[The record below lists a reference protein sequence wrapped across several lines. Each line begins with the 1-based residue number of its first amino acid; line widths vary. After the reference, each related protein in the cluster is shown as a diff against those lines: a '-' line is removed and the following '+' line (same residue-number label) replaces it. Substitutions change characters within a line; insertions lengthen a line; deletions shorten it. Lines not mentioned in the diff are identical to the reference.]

1 MQKWAQGLRQWS
13 LWLVGEGST
22 PDRSAGLML
31 GATVAVVALL
41 GAGAAFA
48 LKSPSPSKAT
58 GARSAD
64 AALYKAALAQKKAA
78 RHQTTATTQPK
89 KKKKT
94 SKTVITRRERAA
106 EYEKALSLAMSE
118 KSHHRAKRTGTK
130 VRVKHTHHHVN
141 TGAYKQSTEAS
152 AAPSSPPVD
161 ALSATAA
168 PDIASTLLDPVSLAP
183 SPSAPA
189 APTIIGTVSGSAGTR
204 VTWSAPTEGG
214 SSPVSGYNLYMGVS
228 PGAQYTTPVNG
239 SQLISG
245 RSFVVNH
252 VIAGT
257 TYSFTVRAINAVG
270 ISAPS
275 NQVSTIPPVNYQ
287 AVGTL
292 AAPVVAMASNR
303 WGTGY
308 WLANSAGA
316 VSPHGSVPDYGSM
329 ANVQLNAPIIQI
341 VSTANGRGYWEVASD
356 GGVFAYGDAG
366 YYGSMGG
373 HPLNAPIVGF
383 ATTTNGRG
391 YWEVAS
397 DGGVFAFG
405 DARFGGSMAGRSLD
419 QPIVGIA
426 LDRGTGGYWEVA
438 SNGDV
443 FAFGGAPNLGSPS
456 PSAVNDTVIGI
467 AGAPAGHGYWE
478 VTSDGGVYPYGSAP
492 FHGSVTGQVLNAPIG
507 GMAVDEATGGYWLYS
522 LDGGTFAFR
531 APFYGAG

>member
-1 MQKWAQGLRQWS
+1 MHASNRVVLVEADVATKGPLMQKWAQGLRQWS

-64 AALYKAALAQKKAA
+64 AAVYKAALAQKKAA

-168 PDIASTLLDPVSLAP
+168 PDIAVHPPRPGLPR
-183 SPSAPA
+183 
-189 APTIIGTVSGSAGTR
+189 TVTVRS
-204 VTWSAPTEGG
+204 GG
-214 SSPVSGYNLYMGVS
+214 SHHHRHGVRLRRNPGHMVGADRGRVFPRLRVQPLHGRQPGRPVHDAGQRVATDLRPELRGQPRHRGHDVLLHGTGHQRRRDLGSFQPGVHH
-228 PGAQYTTPVNG
+228 PAG
-239 SQLISG
+239 QLPSG
-245 RSFVVNH
+245 R
-252 VIAGT
+252 
-257 TYSFTVRAINAVG
+257 YVG
-270 ISAPS
+270 GPGGGDGLESDGEPD
-275 NQVSTIPPVNYQ
+275 TGWPTPPVRS
-287 AVGTL
+287 T
-292 AAPVVAMASNR
+292 
-303 WGTGY
+303 
-308 WLANSAGA
+308 
-316 VSPHGSVPDYGSM
+316 HGSVPYYGSM

-341 VSTANGRGYWEVASD
+341 VSTADGRGYWEVASD

-405 DARFGGSMAGRSLD
+405 DARFGGSMAGHSLD

-456 PSAVNDTVIGI
+456 PSAVNEPSS
-467 AGAPAGHGYWE
+467 ALPALPR
-478 VTSDGGVYPYGSAP
+478 VT
-492 FHGSVTGQVLNAPIG
+492 
-507 GMAVDEATGGYWLYS
+507 ATG
-522 LDGGTFAFR
+522 R
-531 APFYGAG
+531 